1 MKKYILICLLLGL
14 TPSLF
19 AQDLYQDIEK
29 GTVPADIARA
39 IDESWVLMQS
49 EKDSEARGALAI
61 SMLPLFQKYYINSH
75 AHLMS
80 LMEAADYYNSAGN
93 YEGARMYIDE
103 LFERMDDNNI
113 SLRDLGLPESLRA
126 FSLFAQIAESQYDF
140 ETAHLLNVDG
150 LSLSHMMGDSLEY
163 RALEFSSRLA
173 ALYGYPWSL
182 LKDDNKFQQYKDSSL
197 YYLSIQNLSIPNML
211 QYVTTNASLL
221 SAVCSVRGDYEE
233 AIRIMSPYMDRF
245 NTSTATVEDLGIV
258 EGWVYNCSRSG
269 HNAQAQKFTPLA
281 LRLVKEDMIDYYSIF
296 NEGERQ
302 TNSNNY
308 DSFFS
313 TILSSATHS
322 DFGMVL
328 GDIYNY
334 ILFRKNILLRTSLN
348 ITDALEKVTDK
359 KIRFY
364 WADYQFS
371 KLKLDYEKQSRKPN
385 KNLVDSLT
393 KRVDVLDRML
403 TYYAHQNQIDD
414 PAPTWKDI
422 QNRLSEHAIAVE
434 YFSYD
439 HIIGNTLD
447 DELYVAFVITK
458 GCKHPYMVQLF
469 PHNDLPDRTFGSG
482 YQQKVFGNLERYLHP
497 GDTIYFS
504 AHGAL
509 HSMSMETMPLPDN
522 TWTCDRYVPVR
533 LTSTAHLVKPLR
545 SYDKSA
551 ILYGGLSYNLTPKTM
566 RTEAML
572 ASRTRAGVNPLPYT
586 KTEIENIG
594 KELKQHGY
602 KVTLLTGS
610 KGNEESFEA
619 LSGHSPAIIHL
630 ATHGF
635 YKDTYDD
642 DERDPML
649 RTGLLLSGANAKA
662 LMKESEDYED
672 GVLSAYEISRLDLR
686 GTELV
691 VLSACETGMGDITPD
706 GVWGLQR
713 AFKIAGAETLILSLW
728 EIAEKPTEQ
737 FMKIFYHEY
746 LQDHNKI
753 RAFRMAQNTI
763 RKAYPEDFHW
773 AAFIMLD

>member
-1 MKKYILICLLLGL
+1 MLGII
-14 TPSLF
+14 PSLF
-19 AQDLYQDIEK
+19 AQDLYQDIDK
-29 GTVPADIARA
+29 GTVPKDIARA
-39 IDESWVLMQS
+39 IDESWVLMKS
-49 EKDSEARGALAI
+49 EKNSEARGALAI
-61 SMLPLFQKYYINSH
+61 SMLPIFQKYYVNSR
-75 AHLMS
+75 AHLIT
-80 LMEAADYYNSAGN
+80 LMQAADYYYATRDYQSA
-93 YEGARMYIDE
+93 ADYIDE
-103 LFERMDDNNI
+103 LFERMDENHI
-113 SLRDLGLPESLRA
+113 SFQKFGFPETLQA
-126 FSLFAQIAESQYDF
+126 YSLFARISESRYDYKG
-140 ETAHLLNVDG
+140 ALIGNIDG
-150 LSLSHMMGDSLEY
+150 LSLSHMMGDSLKY
-163 RALEFSSRLA
+163 RALEFSTQLA
-173 ALYGYPWSL
+173 GLYGYPWSPIRDES
-182 LKDDNKFQQYKDSSL
+182 KYKQYKDSCR

-269 HNAQAQKFTPLA
+269 RNAQAQKFTPLA

-302 TNSNNY
+302 SNSNNY

-313 TILSSATHS
+313 AILSSATHS
-322 DFGMVL
+322 DFGPVL

-359 KIRFY
+359 KVRFY

-371 KLKLDYEKQSRKPN
+371 RLKLDYEKQSRKPN

-393 KRVDVLDRML
+393 KRVDMLDRML
-403 TYYAHQNQIDD
+403 TYYAYQNRIDD

-422 QNRLSEHAIAVE
+422 QKRLSEHAIAVE
-434 YFSYD
+434 YYKYD
-439 HIIGNTLD
+439 HVIGNKWQ

-458 GCKHPYMVQLF
+458 RCKHPYMVQLF
-469 PHNDLPDRTFGSG
+469 SRDDLPDRAFGTG
-482 YQQKVFGNLERYLHP
+482 YQQKVFGNLEKFLHL

-504 AHGAL
+504 AHGSL

-522 TWTCDRYVPVR
+522 TWTSDRYVPIR
-533 LTSTAHLVKPLR
+533 LTSTAHLVKPQK
-545 SYDKSA
+545 SYDRSA

-572 ASRTRAGVNPLPYT
+572 ASRTRAGVDPLPYT

-594 KELKQHGY
+594 KNLKQRGY
-602 KVTLLTGS
+602 KVTLLSGS
-610 KGNEESFEA
+610 KGNEESFKA

-635 YKDTYDD
+635 YKDTYDN

-662 LMKESEDYED
+662 LMTGRENYDD
-672 GVLSAYEISRLDLR
+672 GVLTAHEISRLDLR

-728 EIAEKPTEQ
+728 EIAEEPTEQ
-737 FMKIFYHEY
+737 FMSIFYNEY
-746 LQDHNKI
+746 LRDHNKI
-753 RAFRMAQNTI
+753 RAFRKAQDAI
-763 RKAYPEDFHW
+763 RQAYPEDFHW